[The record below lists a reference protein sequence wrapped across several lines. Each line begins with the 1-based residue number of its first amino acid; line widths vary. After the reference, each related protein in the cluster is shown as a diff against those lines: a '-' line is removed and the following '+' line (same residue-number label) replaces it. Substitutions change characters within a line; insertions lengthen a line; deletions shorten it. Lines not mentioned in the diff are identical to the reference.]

1 MLGKI
6 KGPNVEFLN
15 EVESVCFADLEHF
28 NPCDA
33 FLTCVMLFPECI
45 RKKYD
50 CYATIDL
57 NGRETRGQ
65 MCIGHMSKNPPN
77 VTIIEYLNEEEC
89 KKALIFA
96 ADGSDQL

>member
-15 EVESVCFADLEHF
+15 DVERVCFEGLKYFDV
-28 NPCDA
+28 CDA

-50 CYATIDL
+50 CYATIEL
-57 NGRETRGQ
+57 NGKETRGQ

-77 VTIIEYLNEEEC
+77 ITVIEYLNEEEM
-89 KKALIFA
+89 KKAFIFA
-96 ADGSDQL
+96 AGGSDSL